1 MNSLNIERYKMFIN
15 GEAISTDETM
25 SVINPATEEV
35 FAYVPKATKEHL
47 EDTVNAARKAL
58 PNWKAKSIEERG
70 QIIRDFAIAIA
81 ARKEELVRILTME
94 QGKPLSFA
102 TGEIDLAIHWCIE
115 TTKHNLESKII
126 EETDQYIVEQ
136 SYSPLGV
143 VSAIVPWNFPVL
155 MIMFKAPA
163 ALLAGNTVILKP
175 SPFTPLTALI
185 IGEIAQQFFPPGVFN
200 VVTGDNHLGPW
211 ITEHPNIDKVSF
223 TGSSATGKLVMKSA
237 ASNLKRLTLELGGN
251 DAAIVL
257 PDVNPKE
264 VAPKLFWAGFLNS
277 GQVCINAKRFY
288 IHKDVYDEILNELVE
303 ISKTIK
309 VGNGLEEDTLLGPIQ
324 NKMQYAKVKNLI
336 EDSIEQGIKF
346 AVGGNV
352 EENGKKGYFIPIT
365 IADNPPDD
373 SRIVTEEP
381 FGPVIPLL
389 KYEDYDDVIRRANNT
404 EYGLGSSVW
413 GKDIEF
419 AKSIAS
425 KLESGTTWINEC
437 AAVSPRVPFGG
448 HKQSGLG
455 LESGIEGLKEYVL
468 VKVIRINKE

>member
-1 MNSLNIERYKMFIN
+1 MNNLNVERYKMFIN

-25 SVINPATEEV
+25 PVINPATEEV
-35 FAYVPKATKEHL
+35 FAYVPKATKELL

-58 PNWKAKSIEERG
+58 PNWKVKSLEERG
-70 QIIRDFAIAIA
+70 QIIRDFANAIA
-81 ARKEELVRILTME
+81 ARKEELVRTLTME

-102 TGEIDLAIHWCIE
+102 TGEIDLAIQWCIE
-115 TTKHNLESKII
+115 TTKQKLESKII

-200 VVTGDNHLGPW
+200 VVTGDDHLGPW

-303 ISKTIK
+303 ISKIIK

-324 NKMQYAKVKNLI
+324 NKMQYEKVKSLI
-336 EDSIEQGIKF
+336 EDSIQQGIKF
-346 AVGGNV
+346 AAGGNV
-352 EENGKKGYFIPIT
+352 EETGKPGYFIPIT

-404 EYGLGSSVW
+404 DYGLGSSVW

-437 AAVSPRVPFGG
+437 ATVSPSVPFGG
-448 HKQSGLG
+448 HKQSGIG